1 MRRTVFAVLALSFAI
16 CWPCTALA
24 QSSGDEAAV
33 NQVID
38 RVFELE
44 VAKDMTAQAEL
55 MADDRIRILPQ
66 IGRMTDHAMDMQM
79 QQAVMDLEDDIVP
92 GIQWF
97 YEVRDRI
104 IRFYGDGDVAVASF
118 YIYSTFVLPAGAP
131 TDLPGYAT
139 QSQPFVL
146 TWVMEKQQGDWKIVH
161 THGSSLNP
169 PVVQ

>member
-1 MRRTVFAVLALSFAI
+1 MRRLVFAVFALFLVL
-16 CWPCTALA
+16 CWPSSVLA
-24 QSSGDEAAV
+24 QTSGDEAAV

-44 VAKDMTAQAEL
+44 VAKDMTAQAAL

-66 IGRMTDHAMDMQM
+66 IGRITDHAMDMQM
-79 QQAVMDLEDDIVP
+79 QQAVLDLEDEVVP
-92 GIQWF
+92 DIQWF

-118 YIYSTFVLPAGAP
+118 YLYRTFVLPADAP
-131 TDLPGYAT
+131 IEPAQYALRA
-139 QSQPFVL
+139 QPIVI
-146 TWVMEKQQGDWKIVH
+146 TWVLERQRGEWKIVH
-161 THGSSLNP
+161 SHGSPLGP